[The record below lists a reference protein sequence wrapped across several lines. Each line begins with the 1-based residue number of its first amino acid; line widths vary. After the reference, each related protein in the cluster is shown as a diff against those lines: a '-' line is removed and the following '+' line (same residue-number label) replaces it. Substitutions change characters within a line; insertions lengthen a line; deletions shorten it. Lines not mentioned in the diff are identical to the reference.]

1 MEQER
6 STGFRFRRPSS
17 KLHKEPPQFN
27 RPLKTQQSNPSLKRH
42 PSAPVYPRNYTGSRE
57 HLRTRSNAYGSSSS
71 SLEQQ
76 QQPNNS
82 AGHSPVGEY
91 LYSSHRASQGRQP
104 YPLWYSLT
112 NDNNSDDL
120 TGPPFDVR
128 GMFNV
133 LEESGDLAD
142 HQEIQQ
148 SEPSAATRRPPT
160 LQSYHTSPDPRGQP
174 TLRQSASF
182 TALNNPR
189 MDTALPQIQDASTN
203 SKRNSDDGFGTK
215 PRRKG
220 TFSSFVNS
228 VLGSPRNIKISAPEN
243 PVHVTHVGYD
253 NQTGQ
258 FTVRILARLTLT
270 PYNGGTILIQFSC
283 SGST

>member
-1 MEQER
+1 MDQDR
-6 STGFRFRRPSS
+6 STGFKFRRPSS
-17 KLHKEPPQFN
+17 KLHKDPPQFN
-27 RPLKTQQSNPSLKRH
+27 RQLKSQQSNPSLKRH

-71 SLEQQ
+71 SSLEQQ
-76 QQPNNS
+76 QQQQHNSS
-82 AGHSPVGEY
+82 AGHSPVGEF
-91 LYSSHRASQGRQP
+91 LYSSHRSSQGRNP

-112 NDNNSDDL
+112 NENSDEL

-133 LEESGDLAD
+133 LEEGGDPAD
-142 HQEIQQ
+142 HDKQQ
-148 SEPSAATRRPPT
+148 SELSSAIRRPPT
-160 LQSYHTSPDPRGQP
+160 LQSYHTSPDHRGNQ

-189 MDTALPQIQDASTN
+189 MDTALPQIQDAPSN
-203 SKRNSDDGFGTK
+203 SKRNSDDGTGTK
-215 PRRKG
+215 PRRKN

-258 FTVRILARLTLT
+258 FTVRNLL
-270 PYNGGTILIQFSC
+270 PSFSFIVIPC
-283 SGST
+283 

>member
-1 MEQER
+1 MDQER
-6 STGFRFRRPSS
+6 STGIASNFKFRRPSS

-27 RPLKTQQSNPSLKRH
+27 RQLKSQQSNPSLKRH

-71 SLEQQ
+71 SSLEQ
-76 QQPNNS
+76 PNHNNS

-91 LYSSHRASQGRQP
+91 LYSSHRSSQGRQP

-133 LEESGDLAD
+133 LEEGGDYSAD
-142 HQEIQQ
+142 QQ
-148 SEPSAATRRPPT
+148 QQQHPSDAPARRPPP
-160 LQSYHTSPDPRGQP
+160 LQSYHTSPDPRGKQV
-174 TLRQSASF
+174 LRQSASF

-189 MDTALPQIQDASTN
+189 MDTALPQIQDASSN
-203 SKRNSDDGFGTK
+203 SKRNSDEGFGSK
-215 PRRKG
+215 PRRKN

-258 FTVRILARLTLT
+258 FTV
-270 PYNGGTILIQFSC
+270 C
-283 SGST
+283 S